1 MKQSHLK
8 ILAFTLVS
16 LNLLSLSGQDKNIG
30 VKSINTSDLE
40 NYISFIASP
49 LMKGRKNGE
58 EGLNITAAY
67 IASQAKKIGLKPAN
81 GNSYFQEYSVVNKSF
96 DKGKT
101 QVIISS
107 EGQND
112 VTVREPFY
120 QLLPTGADDFEIEG
134 DVLFAGYG
142 INAAKYKYNDLDS
155 LSMAGKIVLIMDR
168 APMTPDGKKTQF
180 EDQKWLTMSGLQ
192 TKIQMLLFSGAKA
205 ILIVPDP
212 KSGFNSFEDSDPEL
226 ASYLVSSMSLKGQ
239 QPQTMQMPGMPRL
252 IFVNRKVADEI
263 LTGTGFTL
271 PSLQQSIDN
280 EFKPHSFQIKGK
292 KVKIT
297 GVSATVETKLPNVA
311 GYIEGSDPI
320 LKNEIVLFSGHMDH
334 LGMTGEKVNPGADDD
349 ASGCAAL
356 LEMAE
361 AFQTLPKKPL
371 RSIVFLWVSGE
382 EIGLYGSQS
391 YVNNPLFPLS
401 NTVADL
407 NMDMIGR
414 IKSEADT
421 SKNNPMTGPDSVFVI
436 ADNQSKELLSIADR
450 VAKKAGLHLDF
461 SLSGTT
467 HPLQLFSR
475 SDHYNFVKK
484 NIPILFF
491 TTGIHTTYH
500 TPGDVIEKINFKNL
514 ELITKTMYQI
524 GLEVASKKAR
534 IIVDNPF
541 NKKK

>member
-1 MKQSHLK
+1 MKQSLLK

-81 GNSYFQEYSVVNKSF
+81 GNSYFQEYSIVNKSF
-96 DKGKT
+96 DPGKT
-101 QVIISS
+101 QLIVSS

-155 LSMAGKIVLIMDR
+155 LSMAGKIILIMDR
-168 APMTPDGKKTQF
+168 APMTPDGEKTQF

-226 ASYLVSSMSLKGQ
+226 ASYLGSSMSLKGQ

-263 LTGTGFTL
+263 FTGTGFTL

-297 GVSATVETKLPNVA
+297 GVAATTETKLPNVA

-334 LGMTGEKVNPGADDD
+334 LGMNGEKVNPGADDD

-391 YVNNPLFPLS
+391 YVNKPLFPLS

-450 VAKKAGLHLDF
+450 AAKKAGLHLDF

-475 SDHYNFVKK
+475 SDHYNFVKQ

-524 GLEVASKKAR
+524 GLEVANKKAR